1 MKDIVNKM
9 KDHHS
14 SDPSRWREDALW
26 RKENK
31 SWLRYSQTI
40 AMKMLDKMEELGV
53 TQKELAS
60 RMGCSQQYISKV
72 LKGNENLSLETIRK
86 IEGSLDLSFFNFNSP
101 VLSSNKRTKLVGYNR
116 AKNSIA
122 YLQEPEAEYTK
133 DGEDK

>member
-1 MKDIVNKM
+1 MKDIVNKL
-9 KDHHS
+9 KEHQP
-14 SDPSRWREDALW
+14 SDSSRWREDALW

-31 SWLRYSQTI
+31 FWLRYSQTI

-86 IEGSLDLSFFNFNSP
+86 IEESLDLSFFNFRNHKSSTGKRSALGGYGRIENSA
-101 VLSSNKRTKLVGYNR
+101 S
-116 AKNSIA
+116 
-122 YLQEPEAEYTK
+122 YLQEASAEYPK
-133 DGEDK
+133 DDTNE